1 MTWAFPATSF
11 VPLYPEDDP
20 LSLRSMARA
29 VAAPAPKIS
38 AFKRWM
44 TAFALLA
51 FFLQGLAVQSHI
63 HAPLQTAAANQL
75 LSQASPLKA
84 PLKAQDPIDQ
94 CRLCQEVAHA
104 GIFVSPAASAA
115 LISLTYAAA
124 EFSALPG
131 HTPSSARAFA
141 WQSRAPPRH

>member
-1 MTWAFPATSF
+1 
-11 VPLYPEDDP
+11 
-20 LSLRSMARA
+20 MARA
-29 VAAPAPKIS
+29 VASPALKTS
-38 AFKRWM
+38 AFKRWV

-51 FFLQGLAVQSHI
+51 FFLQGLAVQSHV
-63 HAPLQTAAANQL
+63 HAQLQTVAAN
-75 LSQASPLKA
+75 QASPLKA

-104 GIFVSPAASAA
+104 GIFVAPAASTA
-115 LISLTYAAA
+115 LISLIYAAA

-141 WQSRAPPRH
+141 WQSRAPPRR

>member
-1 MTWAFPATSF
+1 
-11 VPLYPEDDP
+11 
-20 LSLRSMARA
+20 MARA
-29 VAAPAPKIS
+29 VASPALKTS
-38 AFKRWM
+38 AFRRWV

-51 FFLQGLAVQSHI
+51 FFLQGLAIQSHI
-63 HAPLQTAAANQL
+63 HTQLQTVVANEA
-75 LSQASPLKA
+75 SQASPLKA

-104 GIFVSPAASAA
+104 GIFVAPSASAA

>member
-1 MTWAFPATSF
+1 
-11 VPLYPEDDP
+11 
-20 LSLRSMARA
+20 MARA
-29 VAAPAPKIS
+29 VASPALKTS
-38 AFKRWM
+38 TFKRWV

-51 FFLQGLAVQSHI
+51 FFLQGLAVQSHV
-63 HAPLQTAAANQL
+63 HAQFQTVAANEV
-75 LSQASPLKA
+75 SQASPIKA

-104 GIFVSPAASAA
+104 GIFVSPSASAA

>member
-1 MTWAFPATSF
+1 
-11 VPLYPEDDP
+11 
-20 LSLRSMARA
+20 MARA
-29 VAAPAPKIS
+29 VASPALNTS
-38 AFKRWM
+38 AFKRWV

-63 HAPLQTAAANQL
+63 HTPLQTVEASQA
-75 LSQASPLKA
+75 SQASPIKA

-104 GIFVSPAASAA
+104 GIFVAPAASAA

-124 EFSALPG
+124 QFSALPG

-141 WQSRAPPRH
+141 WQSRAPPRR

>member
-1 MTWAFPATSF
+1 
-11 VPLYPEDDP
+11 
-20 LSLRSMARA
+20 MARA
-29 VAAPAPKIS
+29 VASPSLKTS
-38 AFKRWM
+38 AFKRWV

-63 HAPLQTAAANQL
+63 HAQLQTVAANQV
-75 LSQASPLKA
+75 SQPLKA

-104 GIFVSPAASAA
+104 GIFVAPSASAA

-124 EFSALPG
+124 QFSALPG
-131 HTPSSARAFA
+131 HTPSFARAFA

>member
-1 MTWAFPATSF
+1 
-11 VPLYPEDDP
+11 
-20 LSLRSMARA
+20 MARA
-29 VAAPAPKIS
+29 VARPALKTS
-38 AFKRWM
+38 AFKRWV
-44 TAFALLA
+44 TTFALLA

-63 HAPLQTAAANQL
+63 HAPLQTVAGEI
-75 LSQASPLKA
+75 SQAAPAKA

-104 GIFVSPAASAA
+104 GIFVAPSASAA
-115 LISLTYAAA
+115 LIGLTYAAA
-124 EFSALPG
+124 QFSALPG

>member
-1 MTWAFPATSF
+1 
-11 VPLYPEDDP
+11 
-20 LSLRSMARA
+20 MARA
-29 VAAPAPKIS
+29 IARPALNTS

-44 TAFALLA
+44 TAFALMA
-51 FFLQGLAVQSHI
+51 FFLQGLAVQSHV
-63 HAPLQTAAANQL
+63 HAPLQTVAANQS
-75 LSQASPLKA
+75 SQASPLKA

-104 GIFVSPAASAA
+104 GIFLAPAASAA
-115 LISLTYAAA
+115 LISLAYAAA

>member
-1 MTWAFPATSF
+1 
-11 VPLYPEDDP
+11 
-20 LSLRSMARA
+20 MARA
-29 VAAPAPKIS
+29 VASPALKTS
-38 AFKRWM
+38 AFKRWL

-51 FFLQGLAVQSHI
+51 FFLQGLAVQSHV
-63 HAPLQTAAANQL
+63 HAQFQTVAANQA
-75 LSQASPLKA
+75 SQASPLKA

-104 GIFVSPAASAA
+104 GIFVAPAASTA
-115 LISLTYAAA
+115 LISLIYAAA

-141 WQSRAPPRH
+141 WQCRAPPRR

>member
-1 MTWAFPATSF
+1 
-11 VPLYPEDDP
+11 
-20 LSLRSMARA
+20 MARA
-29 VAAPAPKIS
+29 VASPALKTF
-38 AFKRWM
+38 AFRRWV

-63 HAPLQTAAANQL
+63 HAPLQTVAANQV
-75 LSQASPLKA
+75 SQASPLKA

-104 GIFVSPAASAA
+104 GIFVAPSASAA

-124 EFSALPG
+124 QSSALPG
-131 HTPSSARAFA
+131 HAPSSARAFA
-141 WQSRAPPRH
+141 WQSRAPPR